1 MTLAERKGVE
11 LGENCVTEVQLSV
24 SDKHRKCVVSDLAS
38 PCSELLRRQ
47 KGGEG
52 S

>member
-11 LGENCVTEVQLSV
+11 LGENCVTEVQL